1 MNVWPDFVVSGWQ
14 YHCDPYWGS
23 GDFERHW
30 HEAIHED
37 GRSVVLHVS
46 DFAFQM
52 TMARFSK
59 LVANDFP
66 RNGKNPWTNETL
78 DAMPYE

>member
-1 MNVWPDFVVSGWQ
+1 MNVWPDFAVNGWQ
-14 YHCDPYWGS
+14 YHCDPYW
-23 GDFERHW
+23 DEKDVERHW

-37 GRSVVLHVS
+37 GRAVVLHVS
-46 DFAFQM
+46 DFDFQM

-59 LVANDFP
+59 LVTLGFP
-66 RNGKNPWTNETL
+66 YSPKGNWTNETL

>member
-1 MNVWPDFVVSGWQ
+1 MNVWPDFAVNGWQ

-37 GRSVVLHVS
+37 GRAVVLHVS
-46 DFAFQM
+46 DFDFQM

-59 LVANDFP
+59 LVANGFP